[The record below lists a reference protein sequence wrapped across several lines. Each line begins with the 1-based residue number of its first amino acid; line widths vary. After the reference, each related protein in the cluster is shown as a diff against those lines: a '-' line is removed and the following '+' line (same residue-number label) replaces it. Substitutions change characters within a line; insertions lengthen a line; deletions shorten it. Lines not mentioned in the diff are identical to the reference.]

1 MLRTFVALS
10 VAMLFAV
17 PSVVRAD
24 TASCTKTLG
33 KVIRTYAK
41 SRQKAIAGCENKR
54 SNGKLAVGTICRP
67 QCSSGSTNPGAPC
80 RTDPDCPSGTCDPV
94 SDVSTNTKL
103 TKAATKATDK
113 ITAACTGL
121 PPLGPACDNAADVAA
136 LAACVTAPLQ
146 DADNDTLN
154 VDTLMRTV
162 YDTAAPVDPTLVKC
176 QASISKAVGK
186 YLSTRIKKEIKCAAD
201 VAAGRI
207 PGPCPDAKTATAL
220 DTARV
225 KLDAGIRKDC
235 TEAQLAASSPPDLDF
250 GRPCE
255 TYKLVVYKR
264 DPMGNNSIPVLDR
277 FIGCIADAT
286 AGVADRTVNIAYP
299 APETSAFTVGVA
311 AGDATDS
318 SAIFWTKLPD
328 STMGAQLD
336 IATDAGFTT
345 GLQTIGVSSP
355 SGADGVVKEDVGSLL
370 AHTTYFYRFRQGTDT
385 SAVGRVTTAPSPADA
400 TTVVRLG
407 WSGDSNAFYRPYTSL
422 EPVRLLGADAWLY
435 IGDTI
440 YGDDDAADGV
450 VAMTQPE
457 YEAKYRLNRTDASL
471 RHMIE
476 STGTYAQ
483 WDDHEVRNDFAG
495 AEPVFAPRMAAG
507 NAAFRRYMPLREDGG
522 DPMQLYRSFQW
533 GSGAEFF
540 LIDDRQYRTA
550 KFTCCADAMESGF
563 VTTDDD
569 TTCHMSAEAL
579 TPSASCTTTMS
590 GMSRSILGAT
600 QKAWLENG
608 LLNSTATFK
617 FIMNGPPM
625 TQLLFLPYD
634 RWEAWIA
641 ERDEILNFI
650 ETNAIPNVVWL
661 STDLHA
667 VVLSPTHLNANN
679 TTHPGTELV
688 VGAIGE
694 TTLFRELP
702 PSVAGLL
709 MVVPTLLK
717 QASEYEIDRY
727 NTVLITVDP
736 AAMTAQFDVYD
747 RTGAVIN
754 TITFP

>member
-1 MLRTFVALS
+1 MTRAFAAVS
-10 VAMLFAV
+10 VAVLLAV
-17 PSVVRAD
+17 PSIARAD
-24 TASCTKTLG
+24 AAGCTKTLG
-33 KVIRTYAK
+33 KAVRSYVK

-54 SNGKLAVGTICRP
+54 SKGKLDPSTICRP
-67 QCSSGSTNPGAPC
+67 QCSSGADDPGAPC
-80 RTDPDCPSGTCDPV
+80 RNDADCPMGTCQAVTD
-94 SDVSTNTKL
+94 SSTDKKL
-103 TKAATKATDK
+103 TSATTKATTK
-113 ITAACTGL
+113 ITADCGTP
-121 PPLGPACDNAADVAA
+121 PPLGPACDSAVDATT
-136 LAACVTAPLQ
+136 LAACVTAAIQ
-146 DADNDTLN
+146 DADNNTLN
-154 VDTLMRTV
+154 ADTLMRTV
-162 YDTAAPVDPTLVKC
+162 YGTTAPVDATLVKC
-176 QASISKAVGK
+176 QAAIGKEVGK
-186 YLSTRIKKEIKCAAD
+186 YLNKRVKTEIKCGERL
-201 VAAGRI
+201 AGVKI
-207 PGPCPDAKTATAL
+207 AGPCPDADTAAAL
-220 DTARV
+220 DTARA
-225 KLDAGIRKDC
+225 KLDAGIRKKC
-235 TEAQLAASSPPDLDF
+235 TEAQLAASSPPNLDF

-255 TYKLVVYKR
+255 LYKLVVYER
-264 DPMGNNSIPVLDR
+264 GAMSANSIPVLDR

-286 AGVADRTVNIAYP
+286 AGAADRTVDTAYP
-299 APETSAFTVGVA
+299 ARETSAFTLGVA
-311 AGDATDS
+311 AGDATDT

-336 IATDAGFTT
+336 IATDTGFTT

-355 SGADGVVKEDVGSLL
+355 SGADGVVKEDVGSLV
-370 AHTTYFYRFRQGTDT
+370 AHTTYYYRFRQGTET
-385 SAVGRVTTAPSPADA
+385 SAVGRVTTAPSPSDA

-407 WSGDSNAFYRPYTSL
+407 WSGDSNAFYRPYNSL
-422 EPVRLLGADAWLY
+422 DPIRLLAPDGWFY

-440 YGDDDAADGV
+440 YGDDAAADGV

-457 YEAKYRLNRTDASL
+457 YEAKYQLNRADASL

-495 AEPVFAPRMAAG
+495 AEPVFATRMAAG

-522 DPMQLYRSFQW
+522 DPMQLYRNFRF
-533 GSGAEFF
+533 GTGAEFF

-550 KFTCCADAMESGF
+550 KYTCCSNAMESGF

-569 TTCHMSAEAL
+569 TTCHMSSEAL
-579 TPSASCTTTMS
+579 TPSASCTTAMS

-600 QKAWLENG
+600 QKTWLENG

-641 ERDEILNFI
+641 ERNEILNFI
-650 ETNAIPNVVWL
+650 QTNAIPNVVWV

-667 VVLSPTHLNANN
+667 VVYSPTHLNADNLAQ
-679 TTHPGTELV
+679 PGTELV

-709 MVVPTLLK
+709 GVVPTLLK
-717 QASEYEIDRY
+717 QASHYDIDRY

-736 AAMTAQFDVYD
+736 GAATAQFDIYD
-747 RTGAVIN
+747 RTGAIMKTV
-754 TITFP
+754 TLP